1 MVKFIE
7 LTENVGDVTSLSTVV
22 GALTG
27 SITINSTDATNQ
39 AATDTAFTATGNGT
53 GAEFDVTIAG
63 NAVTVVTAT
72 SAGTGYA
79 IGDVITFPTSAIGG
93 TTDVTVTLVADDFV
107 NNNIAV
113 GSYLLPVNKL
123 QSIVQSTSTL
133 TTVTS
138 VDGSYAITHAAS
150 SPATT
155 PTMKN
160 AIVEAI
166 TANPGSPFIAKVA
179 GPAISDITVS

>member
-7 LTENVGDVTSLSTVV
+7 LTETVGDVTALSTVV

-39 AATDTAFTATGNGT
+39 AAAATAFTATGNGT
-53 GAEFDVTIAG
+53 GALFNVTIAG
-63 NAVTVVTAT
+63 SVVTVVTAT
-72 SAGTGYA
+72 TAGTGYA
-79 IGDVITFPTSAIGG
+79 VGDVITFATSAIGG
-93 TTDVTVTLVADDFV
+93 STAVTVTLVANDFF
-107 NNNIAV
+107 NNNINV

-123 QSIVQSTSTL
+123 QSIVQSAATT

-138 VDGSYAITHAAS
+138 VDGAYAITHAAS
-150 SPATT
+150 SPATK
-155 PTMKN
+155 PTMKD

-166 TANPGSPFIAKVA
+166 VATPGSPFTAKVA
-179 GPAISDITVS
+179 GPSISAIVVS